1 MNGEV
6 ESVQRLEASFPRW
19 QVWQADT
26 GEWWASV
33 RRNLTP
39 SQQRAGCV
47 PYLRAESPDELER
60 LMAQEDEHA

>member
-1 MNGEV
+1 MNGETDAV
-6 ESVQRLEASFPRW
+6 ARLEASFPRW

-39 SQQRAGCV
+39 RQQRAGWS
-47 PYLRAESPDELER
+47 PHLRAESPDELER
-60 LMAQEDEHA
+60 LMAQEDERA